1 MMSDYV
7 SRNENEPSKASL
19 HNFAVV
25 NLPDMAKPETY
36 REATTISTGMAA
48 RSKMG
53 WRA

>member
-7 SRNENEPSKASL
+7 SRNANEPSKASL

-25 NLPDMAKPETY
+25 NLPKVVKPETC
-36 REATTISTGMAA
+36 REATTMSTGMAA